1 MRAKMGDAW
10 CPSKVS
16 SGTVARDTTAEPL
29 PAILGAEAVT
39 IDTTAATANS
49 LAAAAKS

>member
-10 CPSKVS
+10 CPSEVS
-16 SGTVARDTTAEPL
+16 SGTAARNTTAEPL
-29 PAILGAEAVT
+29 PSILGAEAVT
-39 IDTTAATANS
+39 IDTTAATPNP